1 MSPLRGFDGKLG
13 HDIQGLEPLATR
25 PGPQGHSSAT
35 ARSTGIQRTTLIM
48 ADEILLNEAAFAVW
62 YQVHKAGTDGIELGD
77 VVTKTNVNQ
86 AQVSATSTEAK
97 SGGFFDIEEREREQ
111 IIHSEE
117 MRELV
122 DQRKLPEVQAANYL
136 TEQEN
141 EISLPKF
148 IEWAKISN
156 IAVNEVFKWGSNRG
170 WIERAK
176 GKSGPVVRLTEMGQK
191 AVGEKFR
198 DDDIKALE
206 MSLTFSRESK
216 PLFLDQ
222 FDGPKQPRIRSL
234 LANRPELGKIKKR
247 TERIVKITGKGAEAF
262 RTRVK
267 QITEKNALTPEDI
280 ENGAWKDP
288 NFKLRPFDVTLAA
301 RDVYP
306 AKIHPLR
313 KIIEQTRRAF
323 LEMGF
328 AEVVSPMVESAFWN
342 FDALFQPQDHPA
354 REMQDTF
361 YMRHPSEV
369 ALPDAKI
376 VEPVKRTHEDGWETG
391 SEGWGYTWSPERSK
405 QVVLRTHTTAATIR
419 ALAKNPNPPG
429 KFFCVGWT
437 YRNETISFK
446 HLPVFHQVD
455 GIIID
460 EEANLASLMGTLQEF
475 YSKMGFGR
483 VKFKPAFYP
492 YTEPSVDVVV
502 YMESRGKW
510 LEMGGAGIFRPE
522 VTLPLGCKHP
532 VLAWGLG
539 IERLAMLRFGLSD
552 IRELYRPSLDAL
564 EGVPLCR

>member
-1 MSPLRGFDGKLG
+1 M
-13 HDIQGLEPLATR
+13 
-25 PGPQGHSSAT
+25 
-35 ARSTGIQRTTLIM
+35 
-48 ADEILLNEAAFAVW
+48 
-62 YQVHKAGTDGIELGD
+62 
-77 VVTKTNVNQ
+77 
-86 AQVSATSTEAK
+86 
-97 SGGFFDIEEREREQ
+97 
-111 IIHSEE
+111 
-117 MRELV
+117 
-122 DQRKLPEVQAANYL
+122 
-136 TEQEN
+136 
-141 EISLPKF
+141 
-148 IEWAKISN
+148 
-156 IAVNEVFKWGSNRG
+156 
-170 WIERAK
+170 
-176 GKSGPVVRLTEMGQK
+176 
-191 AVGEKFR
+191 
-198 DDDIKALE
+198 
-206 MSLTFSRESK
+206 
-216 PLFLDQ
+216 
-222 FDGPKQPRIRSL
+222 
-234 LANRPELGKIKKR
+234 
-247 TERIVKITGKGAEAF
+247 
-262 RTRVK
+262 
-267 QITEKNALTPEDI
+267 
-280 ENGAWKDP
+280 
-288 NFKLRPFDVTLAA
+288 TLAA
-301 RDVYP
+301 RDVFP

-313 KIIEQTRRAF
+313 KIIEETRTAF

-361 YMRHPSEV
+361 YMRHPAEV
-369 ALPDAKI
+369 PLPDDKI
-376 VEPVKRTHEDGWETG
+376 VEQVRRTHEDGWETG

-419 ALAKNPNPPG
+419 AVAKNPEPPG

-502 YMESRGKW
+502 YMESRKKW
-510 LEMGGAGIFRPE
+510 LEMGGAGNFRPE
-522 VTLPLGCKHP
+522 VTLPLGCKQP

-552 IRELYRPSLDAL
+552 IRELYRPSLDTL

>member
-1 MSPLRGFDGKLG
+1 
-13 HDIQGLEPLATR
+13 
-25 PGPQGHSSAT
+25 
-35 ARSTGIQRTTLIM
+35 M
-48 ADEILLNEAAFAVW
+48 ADEIQLNEAAYAVW
-62 YQVHKAGTDGIELGD
+62 QTVKEKGPIELGE
-77 VVTKTNVNQ
+77 VVKLTGIDQ
-86 AQVSATSTEAK
+86 AQVSAAATEAA
-97 SGGFFDIEEREREQ
+97 SQGFFEIDEHEHDEIVV
-111 IIHSEE
+111 SEGAQD
-117 MRELV
+117 LINAG
-122 DQRKLPEVQAANYL
+122 LPEKRAAAVLWNHSARMPMA
-136 TEQEN
+136 E
-141 EISLPKF
+141 F
-148 IEWAKISN
+148 IAWAKANDIPP
-156 IAVNEVFKWGSNRG
+156 NEVFKWGSARG
-170 WIERAK
+170 TIERTKWGDTQYVALTKRGGDTLAESHEDERALAIAIEK
-176 GKSGPVVRLTEMGQK
+176 GGRVFLDALPKE
-191 AVGEKFR
+191 VGDPETV
-198 DDDIKALE
+198 KAL
-206 MSLTFSRESK
+206 LSK
-216 PLFLDQ
+216 
-222 FDGPKQPRIRSL
+222 
-234 LANRPELGKIKKR
+234 RPELAKIKKR
-247 TERIVKITGKGAEAF
+247 IKREARLTVAGSAKLNAVATLQATGVVW
-262 RTRVK
+262 R
-267 QITEKNALTPEDI
+267 NSLTPEDL
-280 ENGAWKDP
+280 ESGAWKDP
-288 NFKLRPFDVTLAA
+288 NFRLRPFDVTLAA

-361 YMRHPSEV
+361 YMRHPAEV
-369 ALPDAKI
+369 PLPGEKGDAAHFRETSCVPFSV
-376 VEPVKRTHEDGWETG
+376 VEQVRRTHEDGWETG
-391 SEGWGYTWSPERSK
+391 SEGWGYIWSPERSK

-419 ALAKNPNPPG
+419 ALAKNPEPPG

-522 VTLPLGCKHP
+522 VTLPLGCKQP

-564 EGVPLCR
+564 EEVPLCR